1 MHTIYTAVP
10 PKIESS
16 VFLFHKCNPITAK
29 TAIPV
34 AIVPLPGL
42 LMLSLMQYTTN
53 TAIIAGGNDSDTFCT
68 VEGILC
74 FPPKSK
80 NGNARSKKVVI
91 AAIPIKIKS
100 YIVWFIF
107 FLSFFCY
114 NRAEYV
120 IYKKRRLLMN
130 TNLPNDPVILV
141 SYLNTQLRDFY
152 SSLDEL
158 CKAFDIKKDA
168 VEQKLAAIDYHY
180 NAGLNQFQ

>member
-1 MHTIYTAVP
+1 MNLKLLFFYAVDGIFYAYNCLYRIFHVIVFLMRPDTKSGRKRMHTIYTAVP

-16 VFLFHKCNPITAK
+16 VFLFHKCNPITTK

-107 FLSFFCY
+107 FLSFF
-114 NRAEYV
+114 V
-120 IYKKRRLLMN
+120 I
-130 TNLPNDPVILV
+130 I
-141 SYLNTQLRDFY
+141 
-152 SSLDEL
+152 
-158 CKAFDIKKDA
+158 
-168 VEQKLAAIDYHY
+168 EQ
-180 NAGLNQFQ
+180 NM

>member
-34 AIVPLPGL
+34 VIVPLPGL

-53 TAIIAGGNDSDTFCT
+53 TAIIAGGIDSDTFCT

>member
-100 YIVWFIF
+100 YI
-107 FLSFFCY
+107 
-114 NRAEYV
+114 